1 LQLLL
6 LLPLTLV
13 KLAKYEL
20 SVLLM
25 VPEAVV
31 GCDKLLLLLL
41 LLLVFVAAAGPAGA
55 AVGCPAE
62 KLECTRLTAAASA
75 VELQSGVLC
84 KPSSRGSMAAPAVCR
99 ALESLDCDK

>member
-6 LLPLTLV
+6 TLLLTLV

-31 GCDKLLLLLL
+31 GCDKRLLLL
-41 LLLVFVAAAGPAGA
+41 LLLVVVAAAGPAGA

-75 VELQSGVLC
+75 VEL
-84 KPSSRGSMAAPAVCR
+84 
-99 ALESLDCDK
+99 